1 MKRRQFLTIGGAG
14 GGACFFAGDLF
25 RRFQDYVDNHG
36 VPLLEKTPR
45 KAGRTLYVEPAYG
58 MIALDAPVWSV
69 EDPACLTWGQ
79 YLDLR
84 RGYVPNCEEGWREAR
99 DHIGLLPPPSFDRL
113 RKELAKKGGYRYEVN
128 DLDEEIPADLHA
140 SYLQWEWVMTDSP
153 ESQAYHFLDDLDIG
167 TLGPDPEVAS
177 AGELNFTE
185 GTMPGN
191 NSTMVSL
198 RAMDREVAAS
208 CLQRRLNELVGDVE
222 VIYG

>member
-14 GGACFFAGDLF
+14 GGACFFAGDLWRLF
-25 RRFQDYVDNHG
+25 SDYADNHG
-36 VPLLEKTPR
+36 VPLLEETPR
-45 KAGRTLYVEPAYG
+45 KAGSKLYVEPAYG

-69 EDPACLTWGQ
+69 EPQRLTWGQ

-84 RGYVPNCEEGWREAR
+84 LGHVPGCEEGWREAR

-113 RKELAKKGGYRYEVN
+113 RKELVKKGGCQYEVN
-128 DLDEEIPADLHA
+128 DLDEEIPSDLQA

-153 ESQAYHFLDDLDIG
+153 ESQAFHFLDGLDIG
-167 TLGPDPEVAS
+167 NLGSDPEVSS
-177 AGELNFTE
+177 AGELDFTE

-191 NSTMVSL
+191 NSTIVSL
-198 RAMDREVAAS
+198 EAMEHDLAAS